1 VVLNLKRL
9 TRLGAATRSDERGI
23 AAIEFA
29 FFSSLL
35 SFALLN
41 VTDVAIYIYQRMQVE
56 NATEIA
62 AQAAYNACDLSHI
75 PATTN
80 CPGLTTAIQTALQST
95 SLGTQITLQASS
107 PSEGYYC
114 INSSNTLQLVSDVSS
129 RPADCSAAGT
139 SNLQP
144 ADYIQI
150 QTSFSYKPLFP
161 GLTVT
166 SPFPTPIL
174 KTAMMRLG

>member
-1 VVLNLKRL
+1 MAFNLKRL
-9 TRLGAATRSDERGI
+9 TRVVAAMRSDERGV

-29 FFSSLL
+29 LFSSLL

-56 NATEIA
+56 NATEVA
-62 AQAAYNACDLSHI
+62 AQAAFNACDLSHI

-80 CPGLTTAIQTALQST
+80 CPGLTNAIQAALQST
-95 SLGTQITLQASS
+95 SLGTQVTLQANS

-114 INSSNTLQLVSDVSS
+114 INSSNALQFVSAISS
-129 RPADCSAAGT
+129 KPANCSAAGAST
-139 SNLQP
+139 LQP

-166 SPFPTPIL
+166 STFPTPIL
-174 KTAMMRLG
+174 RTAMMRLG